1 MGRLIRITAKGILFL
16 SLAMVLPL
24 TPARGLD
31 DASNFLND
39 YAMKLYKK
47 GETAEAI
54 EQLQRALMVNPR
66 NTYARQNLQMILS
79 GVKAQEILP
88 ASRPQQAP
96 APEIFPQT
104 DRYLQPLD
112 AGAAD
117 VSPAVQDYQ
126 NQIASLRAENRA
138 KEERLTELSRLLE
151 EQKATY
157 QKQQAILKESVLRTQ
172 ERIERL
178 QKELLG
184 AQPAETG
191 P

>member
-1 MGRLIRITAKGILFL
+1 MGRLIRTTAKGIFFL

-79 GVKAQEILP
+79 GMKAQEILP
-88 ASRPQQAP
+88 APRPQQAP

-112 AGAAD
+112 AGAAA

-126 NQIASLRAENRA
+126 SQIASLRAENRA